1 MNELE
6 FTLNDRPVNF
16 TLSDGVDFTLNE
28 GEVNFKLNAEN
39 PDPVLSSGGFDYT
52 LNFGFQ

>member
-1 MNELE
+1 MSEVE
-6 FTLNDRPVNF
+6 FTLNDSAVNF
-16 TLSDGVDFTLNE
+16 TLSDGVDFKLNE

-39 PDPVLSSGGFDYT
+39 PEPVVVSGGFDYT